1 MTTQALGGD
10 ECSTAEHQGALEV
23 DVLEKP
29 DPQFIA
35 AVVEQSKQRC
45 RMRLRQVVPR
55 KRRSLA
61 DTTQDGSLRG
71 ADFV

>member
-1 MTTQALGGD
+1 MTTQALTEG
-10 ECSTAEHQGALEV
+10 ECSTADHQDAIEADAV
-23 DVLEKP
+23 EKP
-29 DPQFIA
+29 DRQFIA

-61 DTTQDGSLRG
+61 DTTQDGSLRSV
-71 ADFV
+71 DLV